1 MLPDGGACLLGALNL
16 AEFVED
22 GKFNLGQFTKAVR
35 VATKALIDVQEEG
48 IPFHPLKKQQE
59 TATIYRQIGLGIMG
73 LADLFIKMGVKYG
86 SPKSLEISDMIGKI
100 LINTAYEVSSEAPA
114 DAKLPSFDVKN
125 SPFVQK
131 NIEHYR
137 NNPHNSQLLTI
148 APTGTIS
155 TMLNI
160 SGGIEPLFA
169 LEYERTTKSLHGK
182 DVKYKVRPVIIQK
195 WLDEHPEANNDIANL
210 PDYFVSSGTITVDER
225 INMQKVWQEHID
237 ASISS
242 TVNLPEKTTTAEV
255 YDAYMKA
262 WKAGL
267 KGLTIFRDGCA
278 RTAILSTKEN
288 TTQEFPTSTAP
299 KRPKVLPAD
308 FVKVKANG
316 QGFFIFVGL
325 MQNKPYEV
333 FALPASDEDYS
344 AVPSYTRGTI
354 TKVKKRE
361 YSFISDDKKL
371 SLPNIAL
378 DEDNLEWRNTTLH
391 VSAMLRHG
399 MPILSIMKIEDKC
412 NGIVTSFNKA
422 VWKVLSR
429 YAPEDSGEVCPDCGG
444 AVIRE
449 NGCAHCTN
457 CGWSKCM
464 LILSEEYEL
473 D

>member
-1 MLPDGGACLLGALNL
+1 
-16 AEFVED
+16 
-22 GKFNLGQFTKAVR
+22 
-35 VATKALIDVQEEG
+35 
-48 IPFHPLKKQQE
+48 
-59 TATIYRQIGLGIMG
+59 MG

-114 DAKLPSFDVKN
+114 NAKLPSFDVKN

-131 NIEHYR
+131 NIEHYK

-169 LEYERTTKSLHGK
+169 LEYERTTKSLHGR

-195 WLDEHPEANNDIANL
+195 WLDEHPEANNYIANL

-278 RTAILSTKEN
+278 RTAILSTKES
-288 TTQEFPTSTAP
+288 TAQEFPTSTAP

-344 AVPSYTRGTI
+344 TAPSYTRGTI

-371 SLPNIAL
+371 SFSNIAL

-449 NGCAHCTN
+449 NGCVHCTN
-457 CGWSKCM
+457 CGWSKCL
-464 LILSEEYEL
+464 LILSEDYEL